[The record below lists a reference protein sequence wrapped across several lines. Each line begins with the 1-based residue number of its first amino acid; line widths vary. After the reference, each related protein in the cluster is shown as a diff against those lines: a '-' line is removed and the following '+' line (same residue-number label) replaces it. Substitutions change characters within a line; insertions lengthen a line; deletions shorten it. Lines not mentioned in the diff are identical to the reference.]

1 MGSVAETLVAQG
13 ALAAMGA
20 GVAASN
26 GGGPLIDAARPVVDA
41 LACDLAGTGIGVVL
55 SDAGG
60 HVVDRRVP
68 ETWLGVQPGF
78 TELTG
83 PATPI
88 VDPRTGRTIGQ
99 LELVCGR
106 ADANP
111 LIRPLAALAVREIQ
125 ERLVDDDAVAERLA
139 LGRFL
144 KKRRGAKGP
153 FVLVTE
159 RRFIPNAAADR
170 LIDPDDEPVLR
181 EAADRL
187 SDRLQD
193 ATTIVLSGRTVAVRA
208 VPVLDDE
215 PPGII
220 LQLKPLDVDGDH
232 ADRRRARM
240 SGGWTSL
247 TDTERSVADV
257 VAEGLTNR
265 EAAERLFLSPHTV
278 DFHLRSIYRKLG
290 TNSRVHLTRLV
301 ILAQHPAP
309 SSAQSVGDGD
319 SHAQRGPLA
328 GRAR

>member
-1 MGSVAETLVAQG
+1 MGSVAQSLVAPRS
-13 ALAAMGA
+13 LAVTGA
-20 GVAASN
+20 GAAASN
-26 GGGPLIDAARPVVDA
+26 GGGALIDAARPVVNA
-41 LACDLAGTGIGVVL
+41 LASDLAGTGIGVVL

-60 HVVDRRVP
+60 HVVDRRAP
-68 ETWLGVQPGF
+68 ERWLGVHPGF
-78 TELTG
+78 TDVTG

-88 VDPRTGRTIGQ
+88 VDHLTGRTIGQ

-106 ADANP
+106 ADTNP
-111 LIRPLAALAVREIQ
+111 LIRPLAALAVRQIQ
-125 ERLVDDDAVAERLA
+125 QRLVDDEAVAERVA

-159 RRFIPNAAADR
+159 RLFIPNAAADR

-181 EAADRL
+181 GAVNRL
-187 SDRLQD
+187 SDRLPG
-193 ATTIVLSGRTVAVRA
+193 AMTIVLSGCAVAVRA
-208 VPVLDDE
+208 VPVPDDE

-220 LQLKPLDVDGDH
+220 LRLKPLDVDGDH
-232 ADRRRARM
+232 ADRRRERT

-247 TDTERSVADV
+247 TDTERSVAHV
-257 VAEGLTNR
+257 VAAGFTNR

-309 SSAQSVGDGD
+309 SSTQSVGDGD
-319 SHAQRGPLA
+319 GHAQRGPLA

>member
-1 MGSVAETLVAQG
+1 MGSVAQTLVAQG
-13 ALAAMGA
+13 SLAVMGA

-26 GGGPLIDAARPVVDA
+26 GGGPLVNAARPVVDA

-55 SDAGG
+55 SDAAG

-68 ETWLGVQPGF
+68 ETWLRVHPGF
-78 TELTG
+78 PELTG

-106 ADANP
+106 GEANP

-125 ERLVDDDAVAERLA
+125 ERLLDDEAVAERLA

-153 FVLVTE
+153 FVLVTD
-159 RRFIPNAAADR
+159 RQFIPNAAADR

-181 EAADRL
+181 EAADHL
-187 SDRLQD
+187 SDRRQE
-193 ATTIVLSGRTVAVRA
+193 AMTIVLSGHAVAVRA
-208 VPVLDDE
+208 VPVPDGE

-220 LQLKPLDVDGDH
+220 LQLKPLDLDSDH
-232 ADRRRARM
+232 GGRRPERT

-247 TDTERSVADV
+247 TDTERSIAHV

-290 TNSRVHLTRLV
+290 TSSRVHLTRLV
-301 ILAQHPAP
+301 ILAQH
-309 SSAQSVGDGD
+309 
-319 SHAQRGPLA
+319 AQREG
-328 GRAR
+328 

>member
-1 MGSVAETLVAQG
+1 MGSVAQTLVAQG
-13 ALAAMGA
+13 SPAVMGA

-26 GGGPLIDAARPVVDA
+26 GGGPLVNAARPVVEA

-60 HVVDRRVP
+60 HVVDRRMP
-68 ETWLGVQPGF
+68 ETWLRVHTGF
-78 TELTG
+78 TEVTG

-106 ADANP
+106 AEANP
-111 LIRPLAALAVREIQ
+111 LLRPLAALAVREIQ
-125 ERLVDDDAVAERLA
+125 ERLVDDEAVAERLA

-153 FVLVTE
+153 FVLVTD
-159 RRFIPNAAADR
+159 RQFIPNAAADR

-181 EAADRL
+181 EAADHL
-187 SDRLQD
+187 SDGLQE
-193 ATTIVLSGRTVAVRA
+193 AMTIVLSGCAVAVRA
-208 VPVLDDE
+208 VPVPDGE

-220 LQLKPLDVDGDH
+220 LQLKPLDVDSDH
-232 ADRRRARM
+232 AGRRRERT

-247 TDTERSVADV
+247 TDTERSIAHV

-290 TNSRVHLTRLV
+290 TSSRVHLTRLV
-301 ILAQHPAP
+301 ILAQH
-309 SSAQSVGDGD
+309 AQGE
-319 SHAQRGPLA
+319 A
-328 GRAR
+328 

>member
-1 MGSVAETLVAQG
+1 MGSVAQTLVAQG
-13 ALAAMGA
+13 PPTVMRA

-26 GGGPLIDAARPVVDA
+26 GTGRLADAARPVVDV
-41 LACDLAGTGIGVVL
+41 LASDLAGTGIGVVL
-55 SDAGG
+55 FDAGG
-60 HVVDRRVP
+60 HEVGRRVP
-68 ETWLGVQPGF
+68 EPWLDGHHGF
-78 TELTG
+78 PEVTG

-88 VDPRTGRTIGQ
+88 IDPRTGRTVGR
-99 LELVCGR
+99 LELIGGR

-125 ERLVDDDAVAERLA
+125 QRLVDDEAVAERLA

-170 LIDPDDEPVLR
+170 LVGPDEEPLLR
-181 EAADRL
+181 EAANCLSNRL
-187 SDRLQD
+187 RDVI
-193 ATTIVLSGRTVAVRA
+193 TIVLSGRPVVVRA
-208 VPVLDDE
+208 VPAPDDE

-220 LQLKPLDVDGDH
+220 LQLKPVD
-232 ADRRRARM
+232 ADSDNAGRRRERT

-247 TDTERSVADV
+247 TDTERSVAHV

-290 TNSRVHLTRLV
+290 TSSRVQLTRRV
-301 ILAQHPAP
+301 ILAQHPART
-309 SSAQSVGDGD
+309 SQTCGG
-319 SHAQRGPLA
+319 
-328 GRAR
+328 